1 MTEEKIKD
9 LTPDE
14 LVEII
19 DNAIKNFG
27 GNVDKLES
35 AIGLLMLARKTGWK
49 PIYLFHGRSTI
60 KDYEKILDIQFQKLF
75 PPEGPSADKSIA
87 WRLAK
92 SVSNFWKAVK
102 GEIPNMRST
111 ELVK

>member
-1 MTEEKIKD
+1 MSEDQIKD

-14 LVEII
+14 LIEIV
-19 DNAIKNFG
+19 DKAIENFS

-49 PIYLFHGRSTI
+49 PAYLFHSRSTV

-75 PPEGPSADKSIA
+75 PPEGPKANKSIA
-87 WRLAK
+87 WKLAK